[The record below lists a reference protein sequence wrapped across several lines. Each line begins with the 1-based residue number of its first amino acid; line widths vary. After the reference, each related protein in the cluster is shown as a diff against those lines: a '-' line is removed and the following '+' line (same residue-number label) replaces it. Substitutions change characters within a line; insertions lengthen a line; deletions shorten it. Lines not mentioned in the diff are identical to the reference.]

1 MRAQVKY
8 LVLILLLISISSG
21 QPEEIAYI
29 SPGLGVSWKLDGSY
43 SVSAKISY
51 GRVIGLTFKN
61 ITVEISRHILD
72 NTINDLDV
80 NVEYQQGKRDPLIMR
95 NTGVNILSGSGY
107 GISIPVQGKEYLP
120 SLRIS
125 IFAGYI
131 GFGKASL
138 QISDKISGE
147 AGFEGVF
154 PLANVISVLGEGDIN
169 TSAAAQ

>member
-21 QPEEIAYI
+21 QPEEMAYI
-29 SPGLGVSWKLDGSY
+29 SPGLGVSWNSDGSY
-43 SVSAKISY
+43 SISPKISF
-51 GRVIGLTFKN
+51 GRAIGLTFKN
-61 ITVEISRHILD
+61 ITIEISRHILD
-72 NTINDLDV
+72 NSINDLVV
-80 NVEYQQGKRDPLIMR
+80 NVEYQQGKRDPLIIR

-131 GFGKASL
+131 VFGKASL
-138 QISDKISGE
+138 QVSDKISGE
-147 AGFEGVF
+147 AGFEGVL
-154 PLANVISVLGEGDIN
+154 PIANVISVLGEGEIN